1 MSSIWYLPLGF
12 RQTFV
17 HVASTHSLL
26 QIFIKFFRKLS
37 VQIFYCTLYTNFSDK
52 LYLQFFHYT
61 FHMTFQDNISGN
73 FLQGHRK
80 KGKKSTTFQISFL
93 DTFGYNFS
101 EGRHEKMGKQRKI
114 NKRKG
119 KRERWEH
126 WTKDVLHERLANRG
140 GPGPGARA
148 VGLCAYF
155 RRSVQVHTR
164 S

>member
-1 MSSIWYLPLGF
+1 MSSIGYLPLGF

-17 HVASTHSLL
+17 LVASTHPLL
-26 QIFIKFFRKLS
+26 QLFIKIFRKLS

-61 FHMTFQDNISGN
+61 FHMTFQDNISDN

-101 EGRHEKMGKQRKI
+101 EGRHEK
-114 NKRKG
+114 KG
-119 KRERWEH
+119 K
-126 WTKDVLHERLANRG
+126 TKKNK
-140 GPGPGARA
+140 
-148 VGLCAYF
+148 
-155 RRSVQVHTR
+155 
-164 S
+164 